1 MWPVCPIPPLGPPLA
16 LRHRLTGLPYP
27 TSPTYPTD
35 WRPPLAKRGTGPP
48 LTPLPDFPTGL
59 PFGAHYPHLPTGG
72 PKGGDWP
79 PMAKR
84 AGVA

>member
-1 MWPVCPIPPLGPPLA
+1 VHRVPIRCCPCALSPPLGPPLA

-35 WRPPLAKRGTGPP
+35 WRPPTGQKGGYTPP
-48 LTPLPDFPTGL
+48 HCP
-59 PFGAHYPHLPTGG
+59 PFGAPYPHRLEGQRV
-72 PKGGDWP
+72 GDWP

-84 AGVA
+84 VGVA

>member
-1 MWPVCPIPPLGPPLA
+1 MARVPYPPPLGPPLA

-35 WRPPLAKRGTGPP
+35 WRPPLAKKGDWP
-48 LTPLPDFPTGL
+48 TPYPTGL
-59 PFGAHYPHLPTGG
+59 PFGTPYPHRLEGQRV
-72 PKGGDWP
+72 GDWP

-84 AGVA
+84 VGVV